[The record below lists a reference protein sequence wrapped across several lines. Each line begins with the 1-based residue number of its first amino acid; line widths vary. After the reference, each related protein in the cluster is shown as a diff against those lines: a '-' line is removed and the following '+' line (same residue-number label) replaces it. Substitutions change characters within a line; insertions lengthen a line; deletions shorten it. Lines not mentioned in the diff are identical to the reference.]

1 MVSMKTGID
10 YFPLDCYMDKNMEL
24 IEAQFGLKGFAIMIK
39 LFQMIYSGK
48 GYYCEWNEEIALLFS
63 RRNCNLMT
71 GDNIAFEI
79 ANVAIK
85 KGIFSEEK
93 YKKYGILTSEEIQ
106 KTYFEIVKRRT
117 KTEIQKEYL
126 LISKEEI
133 PQNVY
138 INDKNVCK
146 NVENVNR
153 KEQSKVKERKESKN
167 ICPSE
172 EVCENDVEK
181 QKEIL
186 QQKYFDLFWE
196 KYPKKMA
203 KKEAQ
208 KAWKQIKVE
217 EKLYQEICQA
227 VEKQKEQYDWQKEK
241 GQYVPYPSTW
251 LRGER
256 WKDSTYVEIKTQMP
270 QSNEKDEQ
278 LEQWKKLV
286 NGE

>member
-1 MVSMKTGID
+1 MKSGVD
-10 YFPLDCYMDKNMEL
+10 YFPLECNENKNMEL
-24 IEAQFGLKGFAIMIK
+24 IEAQFGLKGFAVMIK
-39 LFQMIYSGK
+39 LFQMIYSDK
-48 GYYCEWNEEIALLFS
+48 GYYCKWNEETALLFN
-63 RRNCNLMT
+63 RKNCGLIM
-71 GDNIAFEI
+71 GDNVVGDVVSKA
-79 ANVAIK
+79 VQR
-85 KGIFSEEK
+85 GIFSEEK

-106 KTYFEIVKRRT
+106 KTYFEIVKRRI
-117 KTEIQKEYL
+117 KAEIQKEYL

-153 KEQSKVKERKESKN
+153 KAQSKVKERKESKN

-172 EVCENDVEK
+172 EGCENDVEK

-186 QQKYFDLFWE
+186 QQKYFALFWE

-227 VEKQKEQYDWQKEK
+227 VEKQKEGYDWQKEK

-256 WKDSTYVEIKTQMP
+256 WKDSTYVEIKTQIP
-270 QSNEKDEQ
+270 QFNEKDEQ